1 MKSKILLGII
11 GILVLSSVFA
21 AIYNVKIIANPSEFD
36 LLYYECGSD
45 QKCRNPT
52 LVQETF
58 VKGNSYQISYSNQK
72 YNLVYAF
79 KQGYLA
85 HWIIFWNYDGDISFD
100 FVKKDVCKADILEF
114 SVSNSTAYQNETISI
129 EARVKSALTVT
140 DPNAPEFYPQDYRD
154 YFDADTQVT
163 LQVLDANDTIVYE
176 TSKTL
181 NILFNSNKTI
191 SFEINAS
198 VLQPGNYTVKLIT
211 NVTDEFCASSELQTS
226 SAQLTI
232 LQEEQPELQ
241 NPVAILNVSNTTAYV
256 NQTITFDAS
265 NSYDPDGYIVNYE
278 FNFSDGTIVSGNTSI
293 VEHAFSDPGN
303 YTVSLVVTDN
313 DGLQDV
319 ATTSI
324 EILPLPVELLP
335 PVADAGPDQTV
346 DEGQTVTF
354 DASNSYDPDGVIVSY
369 EWDFDNDGV
378 ADATGVIVS
387 HVFENAGVYN
397 VSLTVTDN
405 DGLQARDYVTVIVG
419 NVVPIVTISAQP
431 QEGYAPLEV
440 QFNCS
445 ALGNEPFDYSWDFG
459 DNTTSNLQNVT
470 HTYDEAGNYTAVC
483 TVTDADGDTAS
494 ASITIHVFEVPE
506 NETNQTTN
514 ETAKEAEKLKIHEFE
529 ITSLQVSDIFENEN
543 LVAIVSIKNTGDYK
557 ETIVLEACIKDL
569 GICTSKELVLEK
581 SQEEF
586 VELTI
591 NTTGIQPG
599 NYSLEVKASNDYYKT
614 SQFAQF
620 EIKESKETTLL
631 LGSATE
637 VQPETSYRIVYPLAA
652 ILVALICLG
661 LIIRYYSKI
670 HRNSVVKELSPQSLN
685 ISYNSRI
692 TTNSKEG

>member
-1 MKSKILLGII
+1 MKPKLMLAIM
-11 GILVLSSVFA
+11 GILVLASVFA
-21 AIYNVKIIANPSEFD
+21 AIYNVKIIANLPGFD

-45 QKCRNPT
+45 QKCSNPI
-52 LVQETF
+52 LAQETF
-58 VKGNSYQISYSNQK
+58 VEGKSHEIAYSNQG

-85 HWIIFWNYDGDISFD
+85 HWVIFWNYNGDISFD
-100 FVKKDVCKADILEF
+100 FVKKDVCKADILKF
-114 SVSNSTAYQNETISI
+114 SISNNTAYQNETILA
-129 EARVKSALTVT
+129 EARIKSALTVT
-140 DPNAPEFYPQDYRD
+140 DPNAPEFYPQEYRD

-163 LQVLDANDTIVYE
+163 LQVLDTNNTLVYE
-176 TSKTL
+176 TSRTL
-181 NILFNSNKTI
+181 NILFNSNETVN
-191 SFEINAS
+191 FEIDTSA
-198 VLQPGNYTVKLIT
+198 LQPGNYTVELVT
-211 NVTDEFCASSELQTS
+211 NVSDEFCANSEIQVAT
-226 SAQLTI
+226 AQLII
-232 LQEEQPELQ
+232 LQEQPELQ
-241 NPVAILNVSNTTAYV
+241 SPVAVLNISNTSAYA

-265 NSYDPDGYIVNYE
+265 NSYDLDGYIVSYE

-293 VEHAFSDPGN
+293 VEHAFSEPGN
-303 YTVSLVVTDN
+303 YTVSLTVTDA

-319 ATTSI
+319 TTADI

-346 DEGQTVTF
+346 DEGQVVTF
-354 DASNSYDPDGVIVSY
+354 DASNSYDPDGVIVNYS
-369 EWDFDNDGV
+369 WDFDNDGQ

-387 HVFENAGVYN
+387 YVFENSGVYN

-419 NVVPIVTISAQP
+419 NVLPIVTISAEP

-445 ALGNEPFDYSWDFG
+445 ALGNEPFGYSWDFG
-459 DNTTSNLQNVT
+459 DNITSSLQNVT
-470 HTYDEAGNYTAVC
+470 HTYNEAGNYTAIC
-483 TVTDADGDTAS
+483 TVTDADGDIAN
-494 ASITIHVFEVPE
+494 ASIIIHVFEALG

-514 ETAKEAEKLKIHEFE
+514 ETTEEAEEIKIHEFG

-543 LVAIVSIKNTGDYK
+543 LVAVVSIKNTGDYK
-557 ETIVLEACIKDL
+557 ETIALEACIKDL
-569 GICTSKELVLEK
+569 GICTSKEIVLEK
-581 SQEEF
+581 AQEEF
-586 VELTI
+586 VELVI

-599 NYSLEVKASNDYYKT
+599 NYSLEVKTSSDYYKT
-614 SQFAQF
+614 SKLAKF

-631 LGSATE
+631 LNSDAE
-637 VQPETSYRIVYPLAA
+637 VQQETSYRIIYPLTA

-670 HRNSVVKELSPQSLN
+670 HRNSVVKDLSPQSLN

-692 TTNSKEG
+692 TTNSEEG